1 MKKYELLAPA
11 GNWEKLQIAIHYGAD
26 AVYMGLPEFS
36 LRGKIKDMNLE
47 VLQKS
52 IQYAKKNNKN
62 IYITINIFPHN
73 KDIPLIIE
81 HLKILEEWKPDAII
95 LSDPGVFSLA
105 KKYSP
110 SIPIHISTQ
119 ANITNIESAKFWES
133 LGVRRIILARELSLK
148 EIKQLK
154 ENINCELEAFVHGSL
169 CIAYSGRC
177 YLSAYLTNRSANHGE
192 CTNSCRWKYQVYYL
206 KEEKREQEFLPIYED
221 DRGTYIMSSKDL
233 CMIEY
238 LPDLANS
245 GVFSFKIEGRMKGIN
260 YLAGVV
266 KTYREAIDLLEKDQF
281 KVLPK
286 WFEELNMFSNRGFT
300 TAMYLGEDTSDSY
313 QHNGISRNIQT
324 ATLAGV
330 VLEKDEEGVWIEARD
345 KIQLKEKILFLKT
358 NYENELFTIE
368 CIKTSN
374 QELTILK
381 NGEIAKLIFDKEIPS
396 TIEKLDIIRKPNL
409 VYESVS

>member
-11 GNWEKLQIAIHYGAD
+11 GNWEKLKIALHYGAD
-26 AVYMGLPEFS
+26 AVYMGLPELS

-52 IQYAKKNNKN
+52 IQYVKKNNKN

-73 KDIPLIIE
+73 RDIPLIIE

-110 SIPIHISTQ
+110 SIPLHISTQ
-119 ANITNIESAKFWES
+119 ANITNVESAKFWEN
-133 LGVRRIILARELSLK
+133 LGIRRIILARELSLK
-148 EIKQLK
+148 EIKNFK
-154 ENINCELEAFVHGSL
+154 ENIHCELEAFVHGSL

-177 YLSAYLTNRSANHGE
+177 YLSAYLTKRSANHGE

-206 KEEKREQEFLPIYED
+206 KEEKREEEFLPIYED

-238 LPDLANS
+238 LPELADA
-245 GVFSFKIEGRMKGIN
+245 GVYSFKIEGRMKGIN

-300 TAMYLGEDTSDSY
+300 TGMYLGEASLDSY
-313 QHNGISRNIQT
+313 QHDNLSRNIQT

-330 VLEKDEEGVWIEARD
+330 VLEKDKDGVWIEARD
-345 KIQLKEKILFLKT
+345 KILLKEKILFLKT
-358 NYENELFTIE
+358 NYEKQYFTIE

-374 QELTILK
+374 QELEILK
-381 NGEIAKLIFDKEIPS
+381 NGEIAKLIFDKEVPS
-396 TIEKLDIIRKPNL
+396 TIEPLDIIRKPNL